1 MSGGKKEQV
10 DALVRRARALCV
22 TSSILRPL
30 IMKMV
35 TSDPDLVEEDWW
47 FAQLYEH
54 ALEINKGGLR
64 SQVFFLLEA
73 LGPLWAA
80 KKLGELSSP
89 LDEFTRRSTS
99 SVEEPVEQEDADLD
113 ENGDPWE

>member
-10 DALVRRARALCV
+10 DALIRRARALCV

-35 TSDPDLVEEDWW
+35 TSDPDLEDWW
-47 FAQLYEH
+47 LAELYDH
-54 ALEINKGGLR
+54 AKEINKGGLR
-64 SQVFFLLEA
+64 SQIFFLLEA
-73 LGPLWAA
+73 LGPLSAA
-80 KKLGELSSP
+80 KILESLSSP